1 MIAYY
6 QLYDI
11 LKEGIYGAG
20 ATLDSYQEF
29 VLTQISTYMAYGVVL
44 LPIIAVIAI
53 TIKLFR
59 W

>member
-1 MIAYY
+1 MNAYQ

-11 LKEGIYGAG
+11 LSEAIYGAG

-29 VLTQISTYMAYGVVL
+29 ILTQISTYMAYGVVL
-44 LPIIAVIAI
+44 LPVIAVIAI